1 MCSYGNKASTS
12 AQVVMQFVLQINE
25 AIITG
30 LPKTVKNYYS
40 RKDEE
45 QSMLPSSTDL
55 ECHAYNLWPIQYE
68 LCHDLLI
75 FGWCSLLNSP
85 KCNKKSCFII
95 STNIIRIYEAPS
107 GGL

>member
-30 LPKTVKNYYS
+30 LPKTVKNYS

-55 ECHAYNLWPIQYE
+55 ECHAYNLWPIQ
-68 LCHDLLI
+68 
-75 FGWCSLLNSP
+75 
-85 KCNKKSCFII
+85 
-95 STNIIRIYEAPS
+95 
-107 GGL
+107 